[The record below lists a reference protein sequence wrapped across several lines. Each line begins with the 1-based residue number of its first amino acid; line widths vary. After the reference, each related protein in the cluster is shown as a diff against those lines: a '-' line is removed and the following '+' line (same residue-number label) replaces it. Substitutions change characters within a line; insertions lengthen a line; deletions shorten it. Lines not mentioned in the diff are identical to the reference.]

1 MGMTS
6 VQKHVFINTFI
17 TIKIDALLRRLLI
30 LLLLL
35 FLSLSLYAQEEVN
48 TYDPI
53 QFSGRVV
60 LERDGKLE
68 PLPYTNIAV
77 KGTPRGTSSSI
88 DGFFSLVTLPG
99 ETVQFS
105 RLGFELE
112 EYVIPTELTQN
123 THSKILVMKQDTLL
137 LQDVFIYPWP
147 NRDFFKIE
155 FLALDIDEELE
166 EIAQENLSP
175 TKMARLREIL
185 PSDGR
190 EVAGLELKQL
200 SQAYYYEGQ
209 LKPQNIFNP
218 LSWKKFIDA
227 IKRGDFKN
235 KNNSSSQ

>member
-1 MGMTS
+1 MKRTLFIS
-6 VQKHVFINTFI
+6 ISVFIIAQT
-17 TIKIDALLRRLLI
+17 AL
-30 LLLLL
+30 
-35 FLSLSLYAQEEVN
+35 SQATEKSYH
-48 TYDPI
+48 PI

-60 LERDGKLE
+60 IEQNGKLD

-88 DGFFSLVTLPG
+88 DGFFSLVVLPG
-99 ETVQFS
+99 EKVLFS

-112 EYVIPTELTQN
+112 QYIIPIEILSA
-123 THSKILVMKQDTLL
+123 THSKIIVLKQDTLL
-137 LQDVFIYPWP
+137 LPDILIYPWP

-155 FLALDIDEELE
+155 FLALEVDEELE

-175 TKMARLREIL
+175 EKLARLREAL

-190 EVAGLELKQL
+190 EVAGIELRQL

-209 LKPQNIFNP
+209 IKPQNIFNP

-227 IKRGDFKN
+227 IKRGDFKK
-235 KNNSSSQ
+235 KNTSSE